1 MSRLGVLVA
10 VVICA
15 SAIDRN
21 VTFDERSAFVDGE
34 RQLMLSGAVHYPRVP
49 PEDWDSEFPRSDSTV
64 LSSFYITGVFKL
76 AKSMGLNTIQ
86 TYVSNG
92 FVERECVVLITTIPI
107 PIPIK

>member
-1 MSRLGVLVA
+1 MLRLGVLVA

-49 PEDWDSEFPRSDSTV
+49 PEDWDSEFPCSDSTV
-64 LSSFYITGVFKL
+64 LSAFQKQEYSSWQSPW
-76 AKSMGLNTIQ
+76 A
-86 TYVSNG
+86 
-92 FVERECVVLITTIPI
+92 
-107 PIPIK
+107 